1 MFAVGPAVSTAATVS
16 SPSSAT
22 AVAEMAK
29 FRSVRVRVG
38 GGNLIAVTDAAG
50 ASYTGEVEG
59 GRVQSAAH
67 QPHQKQ

>member
-1 MFAVGPAVSTAATVS
+1 
-16 SPSSAT
+16 
-22 AVAEMAK
+22 MAK

-50 ASYTGEVEG
+50 ASYTSEVEG